1 MVILMLVYGWPL
13 VATAPLVAAVG
24 WSRVALKDHTVAQV
38 AVGALV
44 GAAVA
49 GGVFAALRER
59 GG

>member
-1 MVILMLVYGWPL
+1 MLVYGWPL

-49 GGVFAALRER
+49 GGVFAALR
-59 GG
+59 